1 MDYWEFLIQQEGD
14 RTWLPLETKQV
25 EILEGRYRIAAHTSH
40 KNAPVDVRVSQLMTA
55 EMPPRRRVRKRRSQ
69 TNENGL
75 IIIFP
80 YMQLQAGHWEVTCST
95 ANVMDDL
102 LGGGWQYNVHLQVL
116 PRAEDDWDPNWSS
129 REKMLGKSP
138 DEEPDLEAQQVAE
151 SISQQMVDGL
161 FQGIDDQ
168 IEPVA
173 ASTPPPDPATA
184 TEAPRYYELHLR
196 QQAYMAEHNQNLAL
210 TGQVLSPNTDEPA
223 KQVDGELWVQLR
235 DPQTAYVVFE
245 VQKSLQIL
253 PHQPTDFTFELKL
266 PDYIQDVQTR
276 VLVGELAIFDRQD
289 PIAALASTIFT
300 LTLGLSQLLD
310 RLANT
315 TQDPAADLLE
325 ETFEEEVSV
334 YPGSTEPFS
343 KPSETPSTLISPDLP
358 LTPPKVKVLV
368 PSLGLTLP
376 PQIHQSDGEPTPS
389 DRTPTLP
396 SFPPRDKPP
405 EPAPTTPNIA
415 DAETEAI
422 ESPIPPPVQAGEALL
437 HEEHTPPLSH
447 LDIETAPDSDLQPTH
462 LANDLFT
469 DSGTLQMPALFES
482 HGIDDDD
489 LEADLVAAALDDDGL
504 ATPFETQDVTLELD
518 PPDLFFEEEESYHQP
533 AQEDQLTASFQSL
546 KLQERFWHKLTSLT
560 LEDHQKAA
568 DLKAGMHAAGVAE
581 TQTASQPT
589 AQVKETV
596 TQTAAPD
603 SEHAD
608 LSAQEVVIYE
618 ESTPVAPSIKP
629 AAPSSNPQDL
639 SELPILPTPTLEVP
653 NRELTAGEMISIGIR
668 LAPNGNRPYVK
679 VWMNDL
685 QTRTLIEEP
694 RLLMHLTPNDRG
706 ELETYMRVKVP
717 RGCLDLQIAAIA
729 VDMTTLQESRKS
741 VANRRVIPA
750 NMPSLSWEEFEV

>member
-14 RTWLPLETKQV
+14 QTWLPLETKQV

-40 KNAPVDVRVSQLMTA
+40 ISAPVDIRVSQLMTT
-55 EMPPRRRVRKRRSQ
+55 EMPPRRRVRKRRGQ
-69 TNENGL
+69 TNDHGL

-95 ANVMDDL
+95 VNVMDDL
-102 LGGGWQYNVHLQVL
+102 LGGGWQYHVHLQVL
-116 PRAEDDWDPNWSS
+116 PRAEDDWDPNWSNS
-129 REKMLGKSP
+129 EKALGKAP
-138 DEEPDLEAQQVAE
+138 DEEPGLEAQQVAE
-151 SISQQMVDGL
+151 SISQQMVEGL
-161 FQGIDDQ
+161 FQEIDEEIDT
-168 IEPVA
+168 VV
-173 ASTPPPDPATA
+173 ASTTA
-184 TEAPRYYELHLR
+184 PSPETAAPRYYEVHLQ
-196 QQAYMAEHNQNLAL
+196 QQAYMAEHDQTLDL
-210 TGQVLSPNTDEPA
+210 TGQVLSPNTEPP
-223 KQVDGELWVQLR
+223 KEVDGELWVQLR

-245 VQKSLQIL
+245 VQQPLQIA
-253 PHQPTDFTFELKL
+253 PQPTDFTFELTL

-276 VLVGELAIFDRQD
+276 VLVGELAVFDRHD
-289 PIAALASTIFT
+289 PIAALASTTFT
-300 LTLGLSQLLD
+300 LTLGLTQLLD

-315 TQDPAADLLE
+315 TNDTSAELLG

-343 KPSETPSTLISPDLP
+343 KPPENPATLISPDLP
-358 LTPPKVKVLV
+358 LPPSKVKVLV

-376 PQIHQSDGEPTPS
+376 PQIHQSDSETIPS

-396 SFPPRDKPP
+396 SFPPQNKPP
-405 EPAPTTPNIA
+405 GPAPSIA
-415 DAETEAI
+415 EAAADM
-422 ESPIPPPVQAGEALL
+422 PAPPVQAGEARLDDEPTATL
-437 HEEHTPPLSH
+437 PN
-447 LDIETAPDSDLQPTH
+447 LDIETAAASDLPHHSLTDLPTDSD
-462 LANDLFT
+462 A
-469 DSGTLQMPALFES
+469 LQMPALFES

-489 LEADLVAAALDDDGL
+489 LEADLVAAVLDDEGL
-504 ATPFETQDVTLELD
+504 ETSFEPEEVDPELE
-518 PPDLFFEEEESYHQP
+518 PPDLFFEEEESYQQP
-533 AQEDQLTASFQSL
+533 VQEDQLTASFQSL
-546 KLQERFWHKLTSLT
+546 KLQERFWQKLTSLT

-568 DLKAGMHAAGVAE
+568 DLKAGMQAAGVAE

-596 TQTAAPD
+596 PQTAAPD
-603 SEHAD
+603 SERAD

-618 ESTPVAPSIKP
+618 ENPP
-629 AAPSSNPQDL
+629 AAPPINPAALSSVPQDL
-639 SELPILPTPTLEVP
+639 AELPILPTPTLEVP
-653 NRELTAGEMISIGIR
+653 NRELTAGETISIGIR
-668 LAPNGNRPYVK
+668 LAPTSNRPYVK

-706 ELETYMRVKVP
+706 ELETYMRVRVP

-750 NMPSLSWEEFEV
+750 NMPSLSWDEFEV

>member
-14 RTWLPLETKQV
+14 QTWLPLETKQV

-40 KNAPVDVRVSQLMTA
+40 INAPVDVRVSQLMTT

-80 YMQLQAGHWEVTCST
+80 YMQLQAGHWEVTCGT

-129 REKMLGKSP
+129 PEKNLGKAP
-138 DEEPDLEAQQVAE
+138 DEGPDLAAQQVAE

-161 FQGIDDQ
+161 FQGIDNQ
-168 IEPVA
+168 IDTVA
-173 ASTPPPDPATA
+173 ASPSPSPETD
-184 TEAPRYYELHLR
+184 APRYYEVHLQ
-196 QQAYMAEHNQNLAL
+196 QQAYMAEHNQTLDL
-210 TGQVLSPNTDEPA
+210 RGYVLSPNTAPP
-223 KQVDGELWVQLR
+223 KQVDGDLWVQLR

-245 VQKSLQIL
+245 VQQPLHIA
-253 PHQPTDFTFELKL
+253 PQPTDFTFQLKL

-289 PIAALASTIFT
+289 PIAALASTTFT
-300 LTLGLSQLLD
+300 LTLGLAQLLD
-310 RLANT
+310 RLVNT
-315 TQDPAADLLE
+315 THDASVDLLE

-343 KPSETPSTLISPDLP
+343 KPPETPSTLISPDLP

-368 PSLGLTLP
+368 PSLGMTLP
-376 PQIHQSDGEPTPS
+376 PQIHKSDGETPPS
-389 DRTPTLP
+389 DRPPTLP
-396 SFPPRDKPP
+396 SFPPRDQPP
-405 EPAPTTPNIA
+405 ESASSIA
-415 DAETEAI
+415 EAAADMPIEASAQGGETRLED
-422 ESPIPPPVQAGEALL
+422 
-437 HEEHTPPLSH
+437 EHTATLPH
-447 LDIETAPDSDLQPTH
+447 LDIETASDSDL
-462 LANDLFT
+462 LT
-469 DSGTLQMPALFES
+469 DSGALQMPAMFES

-489 LEADLVAAALDDDGL
+489 LEADLVAAVLDDEGVE
-504 ATPFETQDVTLELD
+504 TSFETEETDLELE
-518 PPDLFFEEEESYHQP
+518 PPDLFFEEEESYQQP
-533 AQEDQLTASFQSL
+533 VQEDQLTASFQSL
-546 KLQERFWHKLTSLT
+546 KLQERFWQKLTSLT

-568 DLKAGMHAAGVAE
+568 ELKAGMQAAGVSE
-581 TQTASQPT
+581 TMAPQANQPPELINANVAAPQPT
-589 AQVKETV
+589 AQIKETV
-596 TQTAAPD
+596 PQSAAPLPE
-603 SEHAD
+603 SASAD
-608 LSAQEVVIYE
+608 LSAHEVVIYE
-618 ESTPVAPSIKP
+618 ESTPVAPPIKP
-629 AAPSSNPQDL
+629 AAPSSSPQDL
-639 SELPILPTPTLEVP
+639 AELPILPTPTLEVP

-668 LAPNGNRPYVK
+668 LAPTSNRPYVK

-694 RLLMHLTPNDRG
+694 RLLMHLTPNDHG
-706 ELETYMRVKVP
+706 ELETYMRVRVP

-750 NMPSLSWEEFEV
+750 NMPSLSWDEFEV